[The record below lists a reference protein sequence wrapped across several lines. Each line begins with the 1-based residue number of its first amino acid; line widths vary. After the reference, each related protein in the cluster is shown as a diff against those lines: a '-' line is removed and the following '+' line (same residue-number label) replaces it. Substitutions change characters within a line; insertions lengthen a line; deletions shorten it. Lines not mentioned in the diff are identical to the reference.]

1 MLEIKR
7 RMNTIKQLGKR
18 ENVHQK
24 PLDITQLFKNNNL
37 KNVIKSIFD
46 INMHHNPI
54 KVWVKDGFDAKKMVS
69 HFQGSI
75 FQSNWGISAL
85 EITSKVVR

>member
-46 INMHHNPI
+46 IDLHHGPI
-54 KVWVKDGFDAKKMVS
+54 KV
-69 HFQGSI
+69 
-75 FQSNWGISAL
+75 
-85 EITSKVVR
+85 